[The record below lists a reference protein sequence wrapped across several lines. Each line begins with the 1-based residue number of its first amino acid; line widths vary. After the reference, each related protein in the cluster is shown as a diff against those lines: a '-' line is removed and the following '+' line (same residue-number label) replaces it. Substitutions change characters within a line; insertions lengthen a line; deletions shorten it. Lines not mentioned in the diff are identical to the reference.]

1 MKKIIALL
9 LAGMMALSLA
19 ACGSSS
25 SSSAP
30 AGGNDAADAAVTE
43 ETAEEVEATEAAPAE
58 EAEAAGTQAPAA
70 DAEIV
75 TVAEGELHMATNAA
89 FPPYEMVSD
98 GEGFATDAAGQV
110 HFEGIDVEVAAKI
123 AEKLGLTLIIDD
135 MEFGSV
141 ITSVQSGKAD
151 MAMAGLTVTEER
163 MQNVDFTDSYATGV
177 QVIIVPEDSDIAS
190 VDDLANDKM
199 IGVQDGT
206 TGYIYCS
213 DTVENGGYGEDHVT
227 SYPNGAMA
235 IEALKAGKVDA
246 VVIDNEPAKQFVAV
260 NEGLKI
266 LDTEYIIEN
275 YAIGISKENPGLR
288 DAVNNA
294 LNELISDGTVQ
305 QIVDKYITAGE

>member
-1 MKKIIALL
+1 MKKYAAIL

-19 ACGSSS
+19 ACGG
-25 SSSAP
+25 SSSANS
-30 AGGNDAADAAVTE
+30 AKE
-43 ETAEEVEATEAAPAE
+43 EAAPAE
-58 EAEAAGTQAPAA
+58 AEAVTEEAEAEAGEAVTTEAA
-70 DAEIV
+70 AAETAAEIT
-75 TVAEGELHMATNAA
+75 TVSEGELHMATNAA
-89 FPPYEMVSD
+89 FPPYEMTSD
-98 GEGFATDAAGQV
+98 GEGYDGY
-110 HFEGIDVEVAAKI
+110 EGIDVEVAAKI
-123 AEKLGLTLIIDD
+123 AEKLGLKLVIDD

-163 MQNVDFTDSYATGV
+163 KQNVDFTDSYATGV
-177 QVIIVPEDSDIAS
+177 QVVIVPEDSDIAS

-199 IGVQDGT
+199 IGCQDGT

-227 SYPNGAMA
+227 SYTNGAMA

-266 LDTEYIIEN
+266 LDTEYIVEN
-275 YAIGISKENPGLR
+275 YAIGISKDNPALCE
-288 DAVNNA
+288 AVNKA
-294 LNELISDGTVQ
+294 LNELIDDGTVK
-305 QIVDKYITAGE
+305 QIVDKYINAGE